1 MANEFEEALSEITGA
16 SAGAVPEPQQEQAQA
31 APAESNAFEAAL
43 AEKIQESEAPAQSP
57 ERDMPEP
64 GGGRE
69 R

>member
-1 MANEFEEALSEITGA
+1 MPNEFDDMLTEITGNAAA
-16 SAGAVPEPQQEQAQA
+16 SPEIQQSQTQA